1 MLNASTQI
9 EQMRTP
15 GNRLEALRGAQRG
28 RWSVRVNDQWR
39 ITFRWDADTHTRYGA
54 RLNELIR
61 GKRGITA
68 ETALKLAKLLK
79 TDAEWWMALQAQ
91 HDLWHAQQALQRS
104 A

>member
-1 MLNASTQI
+1 MMPKNQPPTH
-9 EQMRTP
+9 P
-15 GNRLEALRGAQRG
+15 GEILLEEFLRPLEISQSEAARRMGI
-28 RWSVRVNDQWR
+28 SVN
-39 ITFRWDADTHTRYGA
+39 

-61 GKRGITA
+61 GKRGVTA

-91 HDLWHAQQALQRS
+91 FDLWQAHQAMQRS

>member
-1 MLNASTQI
+1 MLPKYLPPTH
-9 EQMRTP
+9 P
-15 GNRLEALRGAQRG
+15 GEILLEEFLRPLGISQSEAARRRG
-28 RWSVRVNDQWR
+28 VSVN
-39 ITFRWDADTHTRYGA
+39 

-91 HDLWHAQQALQRS
+91 HDLWHAQQALRRS

>member
-1 MLNASTQI
+1 MLPKYQPPAHPGEILLEEFLRPLEMTQSDAAR
-9 EQMRTP
+9 QMK
-15 GNRLEALRGAQRG
+15 L
-28 RWSVRVNDQWR
+28 SVN
-39 ITFRWDADTHTRYGA
+39 
-54 RLNELIR
+54 RLNEIVR

-91 HDLWHAQQALQRS
+91 YDLWHAQQALRRS